1 MRLWS
6 IHPVYL
12 DQKGLVALWREALLA
27 RSVLEEKTT
36 GYKNHPQLLRFKNS
50 CDPLKFINLYIKS
63 IYLESLKR
71 GYKFDKSKVCDYELD
86 RKLAVTYGQ
95 VEYEFNHLKNKLKN
109 RSPSNFFE
117 LERIDPLD
125 LKVNEIFYVIP
136 GPVENWEK
144 RSL

>member
-12 DQKGLVALWREALLA
+12 DQKGLVAVWREALLA
-27 RSVLEEKTT
+27 RAVLEEKTR
-36 GYKNHPQLLRFKNS
+36 GYKNHPQLLRFKSS

-63 IYLESLKR
+63 IYFESLKR
-71 GYKFDKSKVCDYELD
+71 GYKFDKSKVYDYELD

-95 VEYEFNHLKNKLKN
+95 VEYEFHHLKNKLKS
-109 RSPSNFFE
+109 RFPSKFFE

-125 LKVNEIFYVIP
+125 LKVNEIFYVVP
-136 GPVENWEK
+136 GPVEDWEK
-144 RSL
+144 R